1 MGLLDNFTQWAQTPQ
16 AQPAADGLLAA
27 GLGILARNRGL
38 NSGLAAV
45 GQGGLDGLAQYQQSK
60 QLQMQQQLQNAQLQ
74 QLGYQLQNNKLF
86 FDAAKN
92 YLNRAGVGPQGVG
105 SVPQAPAGATD
116 AGGVAS
122 GSDASG
128 AGVQS
133 YPVPMGGAAPQMAQ
147 PATFQQGAP
156 TASQQP
162 QMTPQTGPRAPDPIF
177 GNLPDGLIGL
187 GLLRD
192 PNKLLENAMS
202 QYAPTDI
209 QKQLIA
215 AGYKQGSPEYTAA
228 LNSVIKKAGYIAP
241 TEGRP
246 GGWTIS
252 PDGTR
257 TWNPDVPKGAVP
269 VTDAQGNFVGVAPM
283 AGAAGVTAAQSRAQA
298 SGPAGFNL
306 KEVWNPQTG
315 QMEYQPT
322 TNIAAAA
329 EGGVAGATTPD
340 QRAIVQTESNGNP
353 NAVSPRGA
361 QGAWQ
366 VMPNT
371 QMNPGFGVQPAANN
385 SRAELDRVGRDYYGA
400 MLQRYG
406 NPTLASV
413 AYNMGPGATDNW
425 LQSGGQFE
433 TLPQETRNYLGKVSL
448 LTAMNG
454 RGQQQ
459 SPAPQAT
466 APQGGPMAAAAP
478 PGYAQ
483 GAEGMAKDNAAAYS
497 NLRNLASTSGD
508 RLNTL
513 DNMMAL
519 AQGTTKFGPGW
530 DQRLDRIANLNSFL
544 PPGMQLGGDD
554 TANAQILQKYMSNLA
569 QQYQKAL
576 GGTGTDAQLATV
588 LKGTP
593 NPDMLNKA
601 MVEVI
606 PKLKAQELAL
616 QAKTNAA
623 DQWLAQNGNN
633 PAGFNKFESMW
644 RQNYDP
650 RVYQMQQMSPTDR
663 QAFLKQQ
670 PDASALRAKTA
681 TALQNGWVQ

>member
-45 GQGGLDGLAQYQQSK
+45 GQGGLDGLQQYQQSK

-74 QLGYQLQNNKLF
+74 QLGYQLQNNQLF
-86 FDAAKN
+86 FNAAKN
-92 YLNRAGVGPQGVG
+92 YLSRAGVAQQPAGSTPQTV
-105 SVPQAPAGATD
+105 AGATD
-116 AGGVAS
+116 AGGLPAGS
-122 GSDASG
+122 GGSG
-128 AGVQS
+128 PGVQS
-133 YPVPMGGAAPQMAQ
+133 FAVGAPGSAMPVSAGSA
-147 PATFQQGAP
+147 PATPLQQATQA
-156 TASQQP
+156 TAD
-162 QMTPQTGPRAPDPIF
+162 RAPDPIF

-187 GLLRD
+187 GLLKD
-192 PNKLLENAMS
+192 PTKLLENAMA

-209 QKQLIA
+209 QKQLLA

-228 LNSVIKKAGYIAP
+228 LNRVINKAGYIAP

-246 GGWTIS
+246 GGWTIY
-252 PDGTR
+252 PDGSR
-257 TWNPDVPKGAVP
+257 VWNPDVPKGAVP
-269 VTDAQGNFVGVAPM
+269 VTDAQGNFAGVTRM
-283 AGAAGVTAAQSRAQA
+283 NGAADVTAAQSRAQA

-306 KEVWNPQTG
+306 KEVWNPQSG

-329 EGGVAGATTPD
+329 GGGVAGATTPD

-353 NAVSPRGA
+353 NAVSQKGA

-371 QMNPGFGVQPAANN
+371 QVNPGFGVQPAANN
-385 SRAELDRVGRDYYGA
+385 SRAELDRVGRDYYNA
-400 MLQRYG
+400 MQQRYG

-454 RGQQQ
+454 RGQQ
-459 SPAPQAT
+459 PQAPSPQ
-466 APQGGPMAAAAP
+466 ASAAQGGPMAAAAP
-478 PGYAQ
+478 PGYVQ

-497 NLRNLASTSGD
+497 NLRSLASTSGD
-508 RLNTL
+508 RVNTL
-513 DNMMAL
+513 DNMLAL

-530 DQRLDRIANLNSFL
+530 DQRMQRIANLNGYL
-544 PPGMQLGGDD
+544 PSGMQLGGDD

-593 NPDMLNKA
+593 TPDMMNKA
-601 MVEVI
+601 MVDVI

-633 PAGFNKFESMW
+633 PAGFNKFENTW

-650 RVYQMQQMSPTDR
+650 RIYQMQQMTPTDR
-663 QAFLKQQ
+663 QAFLKNQ
-670 PDASALRAKTA
+670 PDAGALRAKTA

>member
-45 GQGGLDGLAQYQQSK
+45 GQGGLDGLQQYQQSK

-74 QLGYQLQNNKLF
+74 QLGYQLQNNQLF
-86 FDAAKN
+86 FNAAKH
-92 YLNRAGVGPQGVG
+92 YLDRANGAQQPAAVSAPPMALGV
-105 SVPQAPAGATD
+105 TD
-116 AGGVAS
+116 AGGVSAVS
-122 GSDASG
+122 GGSG
-128 AGVQS
+128 PGVQS
-133 YPVPMGGAAPQMAQ
+133 FPV
-147 PATFQQGAP
+147 GAP
-156 TASQQP
+156 GGPMSAPVGSPAAAQQP
-162 QMTPQTGPRAPDPIF
+162 IQTAATDRAPDPIF

-187 GLLRD
+187 GLLKD
-192 PNKLLENAMS
+192 PAKLLENAMA

-215 AGYKQGSPEYTAA
+215 AGYKPGSPEYTAA
-228 LNSVIKKAGYIAP
+228 LNGVIKKAGYIAP

-269 VTDAQGNFVGVAPM
+269 VMDGQGNFAGVAPM

-306 KEVWNPQTG
+306 KEVWNPATG

-329 EGGVAGATTPD
+329 GGGVAGATTPD

-353 NAVSPRGA
+353 NALSPKGA

-371 QMNPGFGVQPAANN
+371 QVNPGFGVQPAANT
-385 SRAELDRVGRDYYGA
+385 SRGELDRVGRDYYNA

-413 AYNMGPGATDNW
+413 AYNMGPGATDSW
-425 LQSGGQFE
+425 MKGGGQFE

-454 RGQQQ
+454 GGAQ
-459 SPAPQAT
+459 SQSAAPVTSQ
-466 APQGGPMAAAAP
+466 QGGPMAAAAP
-478 PGYAQ
+478 PGYTE
-483 GAEGMAKDNAAAYS
+483 GATTMAKDNAASYS
-497 NLRNLASTSGD
+497 NLRSLASTSGD
-508 RLNTL
+508 RINTL

-530 DQRLDRIANLNSFL
+530 SERMDRIAALNGYL
-544 PPGMQLGGDD
+544 PSGMQLGGND

-593 NPDMLNKA
+593 TPDMMNKA

-633 PAGFNKFESMW
+633 PAGFNKFENTW

-650 RVYQMQQMSPTDR
+650 RIYQMQQMAPADR

-670 PDASALRAKTA
+670 PDAAALRAKTA
-681 TALQNGWVQ
+681 MALQNGWVQ

>member
-38 NSGLAAV
+38 NSGWAAV
-45 GQGGLDGLAQYQQSK
+45 GQGGLDGLQQYQQSR
-60 QLQMQQQLQNAQLQ
+60 QFQQQQQLQNAQLAQ
-74 QLGYQLQNNKLF
+74 MGYALQKNKLL
-86 FDAAKN
+86 FDAAN
-92 YLNRAGVGPQGVG
+92 RLLNPNAAQA
-105 SVPQAPAGATD
+105 STAAPAQAAQATPGALD
-116 AGGVAS
+116 QGGLPAGSS
-122 GSDASG
+122 GSG
-128 AGVQS
+128 PGVQS
-133 YPVPMGGAAPQMAQ
+133 FPVPMGGQAQSAA
-147 PATFQQGAP
+147 QQGAP
-156 TASQQP
+156 ASMSSAPAAPQQP
-162 QMTPQTGPRAPDPIF
+162 EATGGSPF
-177 GNLPDGLIGL
+177 GNIPNDLAGF
-187 GLLRD
+187 GLLTD
-192 PNKLLENAMS
+192 PTKLFEIAAG
-202 QYAPTDI
+202 QYAPTDFQKTLRAAGI
-209 QKQLIA
+209 DPNSLLGKQLMQQQIA
-215 AGYKQGSPEYTAA
+215 KQ
-228 LNSVIKKAGYIAP
+228 NYIAP

-246 GGWTIS
+246 GGWTIA

-283 AGAAGVTAAQSRAQA
+283 AGAAGVTAAQSRATA
-298 SGPAGFNL
+298 SGPASFNL
-306 KEVWNPQTG
+306 KEVWNPATG

-329 EGGVAGATTPD
+329 GGGTAGATTPD

-353 NAVSPRGA
+353 NAVSPKGA

-371 QMNPGFGVQPAANN
+371 QANPGFGVQPAANN
-385 SRAELDRVGRDYYGA
+385 SRAELDRVGRDYYNA
-400 MLQRYG
+400 MQQRYG
-406 NPTLASV
+406 NPTLASI
-413 AYNMGPGATDNW
+413 AYNMGPGATDTW
-425 LQSGGQFE
+425 LRGGGQFE
-433 TLPQETRNYLGKVSL
+433 TLPAETRNYLGKVSL

-454 RGQQQ
+454 GGQQS
-459 SPAPQAT
+459 SPVPQAA

-478 PGYAQ
+478 PGYAE
-483 GAEGMAKDNAAAYS
+483 GATTFAKANSDAYT

-508 RLNTL
+508 RINTL
-513 DNMMAL
+513 DNMLSL

-554 TANAQILQKYMSNLA
+554 SANAQILQKYMSNLA

-650 RVYQMQQMSPTDR
+650 RVYQMQQMTPTDR
-663 QAFLKQQ
+663 QTFLKQQ
-670 PDASALRAKTA
+670 PDAAALRAKTA

>member
-60 QLQMQQQLQNAQLQ
+60 QFQQQQQLQNAQLAQ
-74 QLGYQLQNNKLF
+74 MGYALQKNKLL
-86 FDAAKN
+86 FDAAN
-92 YLNRAGVGPQGVG
+92 RLLNPNAAMAQSGGAQPAPQPGQTDVGGL
-105 SVPQAPAGATD
+105 PAGS
-116 AGGVAS
+116 S
-122 GSDASG
+122 GSG
-128 AGVQS
+128 PGVQS
-133 YPVPMGGAAPQMAQ
+133 FPVPMSGQQSPQAGAAAAQ
-147 PATFQQGAP
+147 SAPSMQAAPATQAAQ
-156 TASQQP
+156 ASGGSP
-162 QMTPQTGPRAPDPIF
+162 F
-177 GNLPDGLIGL
+177 GNIPNDLAGF
-187 GLLRD
+187 GLLTD
-192 PNKLLENAMS
+192 PTKLFEIAAG
-202 QYAPTDI
+202 QYAPTDFQKTLRAAGI
-209 QKQLIA
+209 DPNSLLGKQLMQQQIA
-215 AGYKQGSPEYTAA
+215 KQ
-228 LNSVIKKAGYIAP
+228 NYIAP

-269 VTDAQGNFVGVAPM
+269 VMDAQGNFAGVAPM
-283 AGAAGVTAAQSRAQA
+283 TGAAGVTAAQSRAQA

-306 KEVWNPQTG
+306 KEVWNPKTG

-329 EGGVAGATTPD
+329 GGRTAGATTPD

-353 NAVSPRGA
+353 NAVSPKGA

-371 QMNPGFGVQPAANN
+371 QANPGFGVQPAANN
-385 SRAELDRVGRDYYGA
+385 SRAELDRVGRDYYNA
-400 MLQRYG
+400 MQQRYG

-413 AYNMGPGATDNW
+413 AYNMGPGATDAW
-425 LQSGGQFE
+425 LQGGGQFE
-433 TLPQETRNYLGKVSL
+433 TLPAETRNYLGKVSL
-448 LTAMNG
+448 LTAING
-454 RGQQQ
+454 RGQQPA
-459 SPAPQAT
+459 PAPQAT
-466 APQGGPMAAAAP
+466 ASQGAPMAAAAP
-478 PGYAQ
+478 PGYVE
-483 GAEGMAKDNAAAYS
+483 GATTFAKANSDAYT

-508 RLNTL
+508 RINTL
-513 DNMMAL
+513 DNMLAL
-519 AQGTTKFGPGW
+519 AQGATKFGPGW
-530 DQRLDRIANLNSFL
+530 SERMDRIANLNGYL
-544 PPGMQLGGDD
+544 PSGMQLGGDD

-593 NPDMLNKA
+593 TPDMMNKA

-616 QAKTNAA
+616 QAKTNAG

-650 RVYQMQQMSPTDR
+650 RIYQMQQMTPTDR

-670 PDASALRAKTA
+670 PDAAALRAKTA